1 MPNILVLEDDIL
13 FANTLEDIL
22 TEQNYVVDLARSAKE
37 ALDFNY
43 EKNYDLYLFDI
54 NLPGQNGIEL
64 LKDLRDSQDLTPTI
78 FISSYKDKDVIKDAY
93 INGCDDYIKK
103 PVDLDEL
110 LFKIRAIVNRFSKN
124 LKVIKLKNNIQIDPI
139 EKRVYKDELDL
150 EIPQKIVE
158 LLLIFLENKGKI
170 VTKEMI
176 IQRLWNVSEHY
187 SEGSIRV
194 YVAKI
199 KKILDCK
206 DCIKNIK
213 SIGYKFEL

>member
-1 MPNILVLEDDIL
+1 MFNILILEDDLL
-13 FANTLEDIL
+13 FASTLEDIL
-22 TEQNYVVDLARSAKE
+22 IEEGYFVDLAKNSKE

-54 NLPGQNGIEL
+54 NLSGQDGIEL
-64 LKDLRDSQDLTPTI
+64 LKDLRDSEDLTPTI
-78 FISSYKDKDVIKDAY
+78 FISSYKDKDIIKNAY
-93 INGCDDYIKK
+93 INGCDDYIRK
-103 PVDLDEL
+103 PLDLDEL
-110 LFKIRAIVNRFSKN
+110 LLKIRAILKRFNKGLES
-124 LKVIKLKNNIQIDPI
+124 IKLKDDLFIDPI
-139 EKRVYKDELDL
+139 EKRVYKNNLDL

-158 LLLIFLENKGKI
+158 LLLIFLENKNKI

-176 IQRLWNVSEHY
+176 IQRLWNTSQNY

-194 YVAKI
+194 YVTKI
-199 KKILDCK
+199 KKLLNCK

>member
-1 MPNILVLEDDIL
+1 MPNILVLEDDML

-124 LKVIKLKNNIQIDPI
+124 LNVIKLKNNIQIDPV

-158 LLLIFLENKGKI
+158 LLLIFLENRGKI

-176 IQRLWNVSEHY
+176 IQRLWIVSEHY